1 VSDKSMELTDLNLSE
16 KGFSNVKQD
25 EIPGNT
31 SEEDIFGDV
40 GKEKI
45 EALEK
50 SISEIKTMVLE
61 REKLSR
67 ISFTQCE
74 KLKTEI
80 SNFLLENQASALT
93 EEEHREVLRQKND
106 LRHKKIEISEMQ
118 LKEKVDCWKDTAIL
132 KRELRVYEQELNEK
146 LARQRSLSE
155 LLEE

>member
-1 VSDKSMELTDLNLSE
+1 MELTDLNLSE